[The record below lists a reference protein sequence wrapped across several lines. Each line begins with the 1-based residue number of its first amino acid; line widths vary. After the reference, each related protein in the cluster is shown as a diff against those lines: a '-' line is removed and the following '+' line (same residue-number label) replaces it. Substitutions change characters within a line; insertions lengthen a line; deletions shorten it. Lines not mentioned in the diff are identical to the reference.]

1 MSVIAPQGTYVWGR
15 QAPGERPA
23 TLLREQELPPSAFNK
38 DQLKPAPGTR
48 QSERRGGKG
57 LYAPQMGP
65 RQSDRRI
72 PPTPFTPSASAAYT
86 PPVMT
91 MPADFNLSSR
101 RAFPLGRQPRPY
113 AGLSRRT
120 TQSALA
126 YVESGQTDDTGASGP
141 AAPPPDMAARDR
153 LPLTQIANAARDL
166 SDAVAGD
173 ADKDALDDVR
183 GVAVAL
189 SATAMKRPLTE
200 EEDKLWRTLSDKI
213 GEIASKAAAVDV
225 TKPAQV
231 RKRRVVLG
239 VPASTRSATS
249 TATIRMPQTAAE
261 EKAMTKHFTTFIAN
275 QRAMTNTSQQ
285 SYLNRAHFAS
295 AILSTF
301 GLTVMKKPS
310 RVDVIG
316 QLENLVSIDPDPFDK
331 IMRIGKNLGIEFI
344 SNTRTVKP

>member
-1 MSVIAPQGTYVWGR
+1 MSTIAPQGTYVWGR
-15 QAPGERPA
+15 QAPGARPA
-23 TLLREQELPPSAFNK
+23 TLLREQELPPSAFNR

-57 LYAPQMGP
+57 LYAPSSQMG
-65 RQSDRRI
+65 SRRTI

-126 YVESGQTDDTGASGP
+126 YVASGQTDDLGASGP
-141 AAPPPDMAARDR
+141 AGPPPDMAARDR
-153 LPLTQIANAARDL
+153 LPLTQIADAAKDL

-173 ADKDALDDVR
+173 TDKDALDDVR

-200 EEDKLWRTLSDKI
+200 EEDKLWRTLSEKI
-213 GEIASKAAAVDV
+213 GDIASKAAAVDV

-231 RKRRVVLG
+231 RKRRVVIG

-249 TATIRMPQTAAE
+249 TATIRMPQTRAE
-261 EKAMTKHFTTFIAN
+261 EKAMETNFTTFIGN
-275 QRAMTNTSQQ
+275 QRAMNNSSQQ
-285 SYLNRAHFAS
+285 SYIDKNSFSRALQRA
-295 AILSTF
+295 F
-301 GLTVMKKPS
+301 GLTVKKRDT
-310 RVDVIG
+310 RVDAIG
-316 QLENLVSIDPDPFDK
+316 QLEKSVGRASDPFEK
-331 IMRIGKNLGIEFI
+331 IMKIGEDLGIDFI